1 MIRQLQ
7 KRFIR
12 IAVLALTVAM
22 VLVVSIVN
30 IANWISVRA
39 ELADTLYLL
48 SVNSTP
54 EAPASPSFPVS
65 EQETEPSFP
74 VPEEEEESEGWNN
87 SDGRQASRWDELSE
101 QAGQAG
107 FPGFWN
113 KWGGFRNRHTRNMVS
128 ETNWFSAWLDSEG
141 NIVGLSLEDMP
152 ILDEEGARELAQ
164 QALDTGRDNGYVG
177 DYQFLVRKQNGQRT
191 RIVIMDC
198 ETRLASVRTLAWISG
213 IACLGGILLAL
224 VIVMLASRKAVE
236 PTIRN
241 MEQQK
246 EFITNASH
254 ELKTPLTV
262 ISTNMELL
270 NMETPDNPWVR
281 STQKQTAALRR
292 LVDELV
298 YLSRMEEEHPA
309 MSMESVPFASLLEE
323 TAEPFIAMAE
333 FGGKE
338 MSVKADKSLKVTGDR
353 PSLQR
358 LISTLCDN
366 AVKYAPEGGSILAET
381 FGDGRNAVFRVSNT
395 VETPLTKEQC
405 DQLFLRFYRAD
416 PSRNKEKQSGFGI
429 GLSIAAAI
437 AEKHGGSIK
446 AAMDG
451 NSLVLTCTLPREKI

>member
-39 ELADTLYLL
+39 ELADTLNLL

-54 EAPASPSFPVS
+54 EAPASPSFPVP
-65 EQETEPSFP
+65 EQEA
-74 VPEEEEESEGWNN
+74 ESDDLGD
-87 SDGRQASRWDELSE
+87 SDGRQASRRNESSE
-101 QAGQAG
+101 QSTQAGQAG

-113 KWGGFRNRHTRNMVS
+113 EWGGFRNRHTRNMVS

-152 ILDEEGARELAQ
+152 ILDEDGARELAQ
-164 QALDTGRDNGYVG
+164 QALDTGRDSGYVG
-177 DYQFLVRKQNGQRT
+177 DYQFLVQVQNSQRA
-191 RIVIMDC
+191 RVVIMDC
-198 ETRLASVRTLAWISG
+198 ETRLASVRTLAWISA

-281 STQKQTAALRR
+281 STQKQTSALRR

-309 MSMESVPFASLLEE
+309 LEMESVSLGALLEE
-323 TAEPFIAMAE
+323 TAEPFTAMAE
-333 FGGKE
+333 FNGRE
-338 MSVKADKSLKVTGDR
+338 MSVRADKSLKVTGDR
-353 PSLQR
+353 ASLQR

-366 AVKYAPEGGSILAET
+366 AVKYAPEGGSILAEA
-381 FGDGRNAVFRVSNT
+381 FQDGKNAVLRVSNT
-395 VETPLTKEQC
+395 VETSLTKEQC
-405 DQLFLRFYRAD
+405 DQMFLRFYRAD

-437 AEKHGGSIK
+437 AEKHGGTIR
-446 AAMDG
+446 AAMEDG
-451 NSLVLTCTLPREKI
+451 RLVLTCPLPREKA